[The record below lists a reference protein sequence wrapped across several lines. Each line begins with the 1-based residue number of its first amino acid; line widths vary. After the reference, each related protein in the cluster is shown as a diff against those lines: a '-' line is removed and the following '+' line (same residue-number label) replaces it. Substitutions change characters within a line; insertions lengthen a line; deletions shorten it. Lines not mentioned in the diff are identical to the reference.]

1 MSENV
6 VKDAL
11 QQSLVDL
18 IQLSLQAKQAHWNI
32 QGEGFQPLH
41 EFLDN
46 VVVQSR
52 VALDEFAERLAAI
65 GFESDGRAEAV
76 AKTTTLTEMP
86 AGIIP
91 VDKGYKLIE
100 AALTQTADTM
110 KKNIAA
116 VDDVDP
122 LSADLLISTA
132 RELEK
137 SAWMMRMQSK

>member
-1 MSENV
+1 MSENI

-32 QGEGFQPLH
+32 QGPGFQPLH
-41 EFLDN
+41 EFLDG
-46 VVVQSR
+46 VVDQSR
-52 VALDEFAERLAAI
+52 VALDEFAERLAAL
-65 GFESDGRAEAV
+65 GYESDGRAETV
-76 AKTTTLTEMP
+76 ARDTTLTELS
-86 AGIIP
+86 AGAIP
-91 VDKGYKLIE
+91 VDKGYQLLE

-110 KKNIAA
+110 KKNIAD
-116 VDDVDP
+116 VDDADP

-137 SAWMMRMQSK
+137 SAWMLRMYSK